1 MWAEH
6 LVYSVAIAIV
16 AGMVYLRMTGRDPSW
31 IIILCAFAP
40 DLDKLLLPIQWLL
53 GLRIVIA
60 GEVIRHGSLHT
71 IWALAAFAL
80 IAAVLLPFF
89 GVRRFDAF
97 LFAALGYGAHL
108 FEDALVFNPGYPFF
122 WPFLPGFDSFGLYR
136 YQYPPDLLIADSF
149 VLFIGVLLVL
159 AAAMLR
165 TAVEGPG
172 WLRYYLPA
180 AAPAGEPGY

>member
-16 AGMVYLRMTGRDPSW
+16 AGMVYVWMTGRDPSW

-40 DLDKLLLPIQWLL
+40 DIDTLLIPVQRFL
-53 GLRIVIA
+53 GMHIVIA

-71 IWALAAFAL
+71 FWALAAFAL
-80 IAAVLLPFF
+80 IAAAILPWF

-122 WPFLPGFDSFGLYR
+122 WPFLSGFDSFGLYR

-149 VLFIGVLLVL
+149 VLFIGILMVIGV
-159 AAAMLR
+159 AMLR
-165 TAVEGPG
+165 TAVEGLG
-172 WLRYYLPA
+172 WLRYYLPEA
-180 AAPAGEPGY
+180 ASVRQPG